1 MSNNLK
7 NRQIVLG
14 VDIGTTNIKCC
25 AYDES
30 CNVIGEAHE
39 KITVLDPGDGRHEI
53 EPDFLWDIFQTT
65 VKRCLLNS
73 NLNAADISCIGIST
87 QRATFLT
94 WNRKTCE
101 PFHNFIT
108 WKDKRSEKLCEQWN
122 SSILIKILQFGSG
135 VLYFFTRKKLFQ
147 VFSILKFTPAMV
159 LTRLYW
165 ILKYDKKIS
174 DKIFHDEALFGTID
188 TWLVWKLTGGK
199 VHATDASNA
208 SVTGFFDIFKMEWS
222 KIVLSVCNIPK
233 KILPTVKN
241 TCDSYGQT
249 LPEIFGSSIP
259 IYAVVG
265 DQQASLFGAGCYEKN
280 DINCTMGTG
289 TFLNINT
296 GSQPVSASKGIYPLV
311 GWTISSN
318 TTYMLECGLH
328 DVGTVLSVAQN
339 LGFFDNPSESC
350 EIAESVADTGGIF
363 FLPSASVLEVS
374 I

>member
-7 NRQIVLG
+7 NRQIILG

-122 SSILIKILQFGSG
+122 SSILIKHFEVYSG
-135 VLYFFTRKKLFQ
+135 HGTNCDY
-147 VFSILKFTPAMV
+147 IGC
-159 LTRLYW
+159 
-165 ILKYDKKIS
+165 LKYDKKIS
-174 DKIFHDEALFGTID
+174 NKIFHDEALFGTID

-208 SVTGFFDIFKMEWS
+208 SVTGFFDIFK
-222 KIVLSVCNIPK
+222 
-233 KILPTVKN
+233 
-241 TCDSYGQT
+241 
-249 LPEIFGSSIP
+249 
-259 IYAVVG
+259 
-265 DQQASLFGAGCYEKN
+265 
-280 DINCTMGTG
+280 
-289 TFLNINT
+289 
-296 GSQPVSASKGIYPLV
+296 
-311 GWTISSN
+311 
-318 TTYMLECGLH
+318 
-328 DVGTVLSVAQN
+328 
-339 LGFFDNPSESC
+339 
-350 EIAESVADTGGIF
+350 
-363 FLPSASVLEVS
+363 
-374 I
+374 